1 MQSAERWAIAVALSL
16 SLLGD
21 AGIAVERRAAVRE
34 PRDGGGESDPPAQ
47 PTPTPE
53 PGPSTP
59 GDEPSPPDDTPPP
72 PGEAVCGGPALC
84 AAEVGAI
91 VAAAASALSDNT
103 LSIAVVDRLGNP
115 LALFRKP
122 GASGGDDER
131 AVGLARTA
139 AWFSND
145 QAPLSSRT
153 VRFVSGIHFPPGIA
167 RTPNAALYGIENT
180 NRGCSLNATPNGG
193 KRVAEG
199 RSVFGILNGLP
210 CTPFDDRGCGLGV
223 VTGKSDFFDSDPRAI
238 DPGGVPIFRPAGASG
253 DARVIGGV
261 GVAGASSPLAAEF
274 AAFTGAFAGGS
285 APVPVFPLPPP
296 GNVFIDGVRLPFV
309 EAVRRPRG
317 TSPGAASGSY
327 VILPSDGVEA
337 TDDYLIGPFAG
348 SQLSAVEVDRI
359 VQESVEVAERTR
371 AVIRLPLGSRARMA
385 IAVADLDGRLLA
397 LFRMPDAT
405 IFSLDVAA
413 AKARNVAYFSGSP
426 NAPQDLVGVPAG
438 TAVSN
443 RTISFGAQPLY
454 PPGID
459 GTSPG
464 PFFDL
469 FLFDATHPCSQG
481 HEPPHANQ
489 SGVVFFPG
497 SLPLYRGNALVGGLG
512 VSGDGVEQ
520 DDYVSFFGAAGFQPP
535 ESKWANRIFVRGVRL
550 PFLKFPRNPEDER

>member
-1 MQSAERWAIAVALSL
+1 MQSAGRWAIAVALSL
-16 SLLGD
+16 SLLGVV
-21 AGIAVERRAAVRE
+21 AATAAERRAAVRE
-34 PRDGGGESDPPAQ
+34 LRDGGGENDPPQDPVPGA
-47 PTPTPE
+47 E
-53 PGPSTP
+53 PV
-59 GDEPSPPDDTPPP
+59 PSPPGEVPSP
-72 PGEAVCGGPALC
+72 PGDAVCGGPTLC

-91 VAAAASALSDNT
+91 VAAAAAALSDTT
-103 LSIAVVDRLGNP
+103 LTVAVVDRLGNP

-122 GASGGDDER
+122 GAAGTDDER

-167 RTPNAALYGIENT
+167 RTPNAALYGIENS
-180 NRGCSLNATPNGG
+180 NRGCSLNAPLNPGA
-193 KRVAEG
+193 RVAEG
-199 RSVFGILNGLP
+199 RSVQGVLGGLA
-210 CTPFDDRGCGLGV
+210 CDPFDGSGCGLGV
-223 VTGKSDFFDSDPRAI
+223 VTGKADLFDSDPRAV
-238 DPGGVPIFRPAGASG
+238 DPGGVPIFRPAGAG
-253 DARVIGGV
+253 GGARVIGGI
-261 GVAGASSPLAAEF
+261 GVAGASSPPAAEF
-274 AAFTGAFAGGS
+274 AALTGAFAGAS
-285 APVPVFPLPPP
+285 APVPQFPLPAP

-309 EAVRRPRG
+309 EATRRPRG
-317 TSPGAASGSY
+317 TSPGAAAGTF
-327 VILPSDGVEA
+327 VIAPTDGVEA
-337 TDDYLIGPFAG
+337 PDGYLVGPAAG
-348 SQLSAVEVDRI
+348 SQLSAAEVDRI
-359 VQESVEVAERTR
+359 VQQSAAVAARTR

-397 LFRMPDAT
+397 LFRMRDAT

-426 NAPQDLVGVPAG
+426 AAPLDLAGVPAG

-459 GTSPG
+459 GTAPG

-469 FLFDATHPCSQG
+469 FLFDSAHPCSQG
-481 HEPPHANQ
+481 HEPPHPNQ

-497 SLPLYRGNALVGGLG
+497 SLPLYRGATLVGGLG

-535 ESKWANRIFVRGVRL
+535 ESTWANRIFVRGVRL